1 MKVKTLVT
9 IYRDYDSDYADMDNP
24 KYDYPWYR
32 VGEDYDFIRR
42 GAILTAYTRKEYFEN
57 EDETDGVVLA
67 SDKHKFYL
75 TLDSLDDI
83 RKNKHWYQIIE
94 E

>member
-32 VGEDYDFIRR
+32 VGEHYDFIRR
-42 GAILTAYTRKEYFEN
+42 GAILNVHTRKEYFD
-57 EDETDGVVLA
+57 DEEESDGVVLA
-67 SDKHKFYL
+67 SDKHRFYL
-75 TLDSLDDI
+75 TLDSVDDI
-83 RKNKHWYQIIE
+83 YKNKHWYKVVE